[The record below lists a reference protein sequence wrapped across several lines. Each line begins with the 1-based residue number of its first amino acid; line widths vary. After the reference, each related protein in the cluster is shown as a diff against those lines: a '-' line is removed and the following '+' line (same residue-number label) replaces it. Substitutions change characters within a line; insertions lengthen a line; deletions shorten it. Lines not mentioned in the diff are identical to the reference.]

1 MNNGQYPGLSA
12 YVTEYGLQAQTT
24 AVYYNLTSSGLVY
37 VDTPTANYYRY
48 TSYDFNEKC
57 KSASVYIE
65 FPNAVFYGGST
76 NAYCLEMSFTMRVN
90 NSMPVDWYDYCA
102 IFDGDGRRLDNAQ
115 LWGSMYQGSDGY
127 YFKYNVYIDTT
138 DTYML
143 DLSKGIRF
151 HCITPEPWSGSATS
165 SANYFEFSPM
175 TYDVC
180 TVIADADPEEGV
192 LVGINDI
199 GNLLEHGNENL
210 SNNTTQ
216 IDGVNSQFQSS
227 ASQYEQYEQQYT
239 DSLISNF
246 RDIQDSVTG
255 FGFANHF
262 ITASSW
268 FSEKLLLFFNGLG
281 DFKMYI
287 IVPCILGLALFFI
300 GRGSVMFSPPE
311 DVPFDNGVHAD
322 GSSIT
327 HRVYRP
333 RVTHKVYRRK

>member
-1 MNNGQYPGLSA
+1 MAAETNNGQYPGLSA
-12 YVTEYGLQAQTT
+12 YVTEYGLQAQTS
-24 AVYYNLTSSGLVY
+24 AVYYDLTSSGLVY
-37 VDTPTANYYRY
+37 VDTPTSNYYRY
-48 TSYDFNEKC
+48 TSYNFNEKC

-76 NAYCLEMSFTMRVN
+76 YAYCLEMSFTMRVN

-138 DTYML
+138 DMYML

-151 HCITPEPWSGSATS
+151 HCITPQPWSGSATS

-180 TVIADADPEEGV
+180 TVIADADPSEGI
-192 LVGINDI
+192 LVGIDSI

-210 SNNTTQ
+210 NNNITSV
-216 IDGVNSQFQSS
+216 DGVNTQFQNS
-227 ASQYEQYEQQYT
+227 ASQYESYEQQYT
-239 DSLISNF
+239 DSMSNNLSAISN
-246 RDIQDSVTG
+246 DVSG
-255 FGFANHF
+255 FTFTNHF

-268 FSEKLLLFFNGLG
+268 LTDKLLLFFNGMG
-281 DFKMYI
+281 DFKMFI

-300 GRGSVMFSPPE
+300 GRGSGMLSPSE
-311 DVPFDNGVHAD
+311 DASMEKRYNSEVAYKNYVR
-322 GSSIT
+322 S
-327 HRVYRP
+327 
-333 RVTHKVYRRK
+333 RRK